1 MIAKDD
7 QDESL
12 RHIQVVAGNRS
23 LNGCVQAFRIDAVD
37 VPGLTEPITLA
48 VELGASGKSVEDLLD
63 IRPVD
68 SKSDRARELI
78 LEILDDEGAQESD
91 TLDTRVAHETG
102 LAAKTVRNLC
112 SKLSDKVSSSPSR

>member
-1 MIAKDD
+1 M
-7 QDESL
+7 
-12 RHIQVVAGNRS
+12 
-23 LNGCVQAFRIDAVD
+23 QAFRIDAVD

-102 LAAKTVRNLC
+102 LAAKTVRNLR
-112 SKLSDKVSSSPSR
+112 SKLSDEGLLKPLPVKDEDGSILRWTVSRTGAPRP